1 MWSFVR
7 RPFPSLD
14 EHPILALVQYHT
26 PDFFSFMVLWY
37 YLSPFV
43 AVMLCGLISVTV
55 WKVWLEGRRRDFAP
69 FAKLPP
75 WPLDPKQKA
84 PAIVIGEVHHPVEAR
99 EIFSPSWLTIP
110 ERGLYT
116 GVAIFGAVGSGK
128 TSACMNPFARQLL
141 GWQAGN
147 PQLRAAALV
156 LEVKGDFCHD
166 IRQILV
172 EAGRGQDYI
181 ELGMDARS
189 QWNPLSAWWL
199 DSYSLAYTVSSLLNQ
214 LFGKGKEPFWQ
225 QAYTNLVRW
234 IIELHRV
241 FPERWVTLQQ
251 VYRCA
256 IDPELFA
263 AKIEAAEKLS
273 DDLNTG
279 TVFVLRSTYKA
290 QLINLAEWNW
300 IDAPKKKDVQVVY
313 TRSVKAKLDKLKIA
327 HEIVWEPGPGED
339 TRERVEAVK
348 RWFVHDWQALD
359 NKIKSSIVEGV
370 SVFLAMFDMPD
381 VAKVFC
387 PAAPHITDDPQAII
401 LQAQIKRLKAEKDAA
416 ADKAGAAK
424 PDADEAGAENAGA
437 QKPQAAEIRYT
448 CEGVTKKAQKP
459 KTAKKPEPVKAAEA
473 AWVVTE
479 AEPDDKTPDP
489 AAESDQAPTEEE
501 TSVTR
506 HLPPIYEL
514 IEQGKVLALN
524 MPAGI
529 NPALARAVGVM
540 LKNAW
545 LQALL
550 MRPAKMKANPGSY
563 FRPAVFI
570 CDEYQAFASVG
581 EDDPSGDEKSF
592 ALTRQCR
599 CIPIVATQSISSLR
613 AVLGSSEAWRSL
625 LQTLRTR
632 IFLSLSDD
640 ASAKIASELCGQVAK
655 IKESYTISE
664 TSKRSEVSPLSG
676 RAGGGG
682 GSMGAT
688 KSFREQREAVFHPRD
703 FALLSNCQAICL
715 PYDGAQSLEP
725 RRVYLKPHYLP
736 AEHSYWR
743 AKEAGQ
749 I

>member
-1 MWSFVR
+1 M
-7 RPFPSLD
+7 
-14 EHPILALVQYHT
+14 
-26 PDFFSFMVLWY
+26 
-37 YLSPFV
+37 
-43 AVMLCGLISVTV
+43 
-55 WKVWLEGRRRDFAP
+55 
-69 FAKLPP
+69 
-75 WPLDPKQKA
+75 
-84 PAIVIGEVHHPVEAR
+84 
-99 EIFSPSWLTIP
+99 
-110 ERGLYT
+110 
-116 GVAIFGAVGSGK
+116 
-128 TSACMNPFARQLL
+128 
-141 GWQAGN
+141 
-147 PQLRAAALV
+147 
-156 LEVKGDFCHD
+156 
-166 IRQILV
+166 
-172 EAGRGQDYI
+172 
-181 ELGMDARS
+181 
-189 QWNPLSAWWL
+189 
-199 DSYSLAYTVSSLLNQ
+199 
-214 LFGKGKEPFWQ
+214 KE
-225 QAYTNLVRW
+225 
-234 IIELHRV
+234 
-241 FPERWVTLQQ
+241 
-251 VYRCA
+251 
-256 IDPELFA
+256 
-263 AKIEAAEKLS
+263 
-273 DDLNTG
+273 
-279 TVFVLRSTYKA
+279 
-290 QLINLAEWNW
+290 
-300 IDAPKKKDVQVVY
+300 
-313 TRSVKAKLDKLKIA
+313 KLDKLKITYR
-327 HEIVWEPGPGED
+327 IVWEPGPGED

-348 RWFVHDWQALD
+348 RWFVHDWQTLD

-387 PAAPHITDDPQAII
+387 PAAPHIPDDPQAIT
-401 LQAQIKRLKAEKDAA
+401 LQAQLRRIATAKKAEAE
-416 ADKAGAAK
+416 KAGADMAG
-424 PDADEAGAENAGA
+424 ADEAGAK
-437 QKPQAAEIRYT
+437 KPEAAEIKYT
-448 CEGVTKKAQKP
+448 WGGAAKEAQKS
-459 KTAKKPEPVKAAEA
+459 KAAKKPEAAAKAAEP
-473 AWVVTE
+473 
-479 AEPDDKTPDP
+479 EPDGKTPDP
-489 AAESDQAPTEEE
+489 ATESNQAA
-501 TSVTR
+501 TSIPPDTAGVAPITQ
-506 HLPPIYEL
+506 HLPPLFEL

-550 MRPAKMKANPGSY
+550 MRPAKMKATPGRY

-703 FALLSNCQAICL
+703 FALLGNCQAICL